1 LVLSAPQSP
10 AASCV
15 EAITDVILN
24 EDVFKNHKKQ
34 SAFAEVLGAIKRNM
48 AGAGAA

>member
-1 LVLSAPQSP
+1 MRLSLTLVSLLA
-10 AASCV
+10 
-15 EAITDVILN
+15 AITDTILN

-34 SAFAEVLGAIKRNM
+34 SAFTDVLGAIKRNM